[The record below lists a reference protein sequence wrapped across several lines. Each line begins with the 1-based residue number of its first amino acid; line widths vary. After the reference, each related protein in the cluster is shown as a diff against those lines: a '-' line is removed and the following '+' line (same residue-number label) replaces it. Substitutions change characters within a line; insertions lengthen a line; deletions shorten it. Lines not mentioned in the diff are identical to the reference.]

1 MQSDGDG
8 GRTVMRIWSGK
19 VRTADREV
27 YAAYVEETG
36 VRQYRSTPGNLAAY
50 LLLRDLP
57 DGLTEILTVSH
68 WESLAAIEAFAG
80 EDVDRA
86 VYYPE
91 DDRYLVER
99 DDVVRHFEV
108 VPPS

>member
-1 MQSDGDG
+1 MHENAERS
-8 GRTVMRIWSGK
+8 RTVMRIWSGK
-19 VRTADREV
+19 VRTADRGE
-27 YAAYVEETG
+27 YAAYVEDTG

-57 DGLTEILTVSH
+57 EGLTEIVTVSH
-68 WESLAAIEAFAG
+68 WESAEAIEAFAG
-80 EDVDRA
+80 HDTERA

-99 DDVVRHFEV
+99 DDVVRHYEV
-108 VPPS
+108 IPPS

>member
-1 MQSDGDG
+1 
-8 GRTVMRIWSGK
+8 
-19 VRTADREV
+19 VRTPDREA
-27 YAAYVEETG
+27 YAAYVEDTG
-36 VRQYRSTPGNLAAY
+36 VREYRRTLGNLAAY

-57 DGLTEILTVSH
+57 DGLTEIMAVSH
-68 WESLAAIEAFAG
+68 WESAAAIEAFAG
-80 EDVDRA
+80 HDIDRA

-99 DDVVRHFEV
+99 DDVVRHYEV

>member
-1 MQSDGDG
+1 MQSEETPA
-8 GRTVMRIWSGK
+8 RTVMRIWSGK

-27 YAAYVEETG
+27 YAAYVEDTG
-36 VRQYRSTPGNLAAY
+36 VREYRSTPGNLAAY

-57 DGLTEILTVSH
+57 DGLTEIVAVSH
-68 WESLAAIEAFAG
+68 WESTAAIEAFAG
-80 EDVDRA
+80 HDIDRA

-99 DDVVRHFEV
+99 DATVRHFEV